1 MNRIIQTLKLTITA
15 SLLTLITACGGGGV
29 DASVETATPSSIFN
43 SAAVFQSFKD
53 RATGGY
59 TLVGNTVDDNS
70 SGAYS
75 GCGFQGPETPEYD
88 SLLWDA
94 AIKIGVASITAS
106 TPTKICIAQTSTT
119 MCLISFDQFLVS
131 DNKTATHQTIE
142 IHMPPLVAN
151 ETTVVRIYN
160 DYSSMILSRT
170 RVDTP
175 SNVANCPSLATETMS
190 SKHVWESGGG
200 GIGGVL
206 PVQLATAIDGNWA
219 GYKVTYN
226 TSTLSGLSSAASVTC
241 ANQVCTVSDSTN
253 SPVTLLQ
260 QGNGGTWKTAV
271 NAPITSGAAISANR
285 QLLSF
290 FSCTTPLTKAKTA
303 DMCSFYSFKR

>member
-1 MNRIIQTLKLTITA
+1 MNRMIQTPKLTITA
-15 SLLTLITACGGGGV
+15 SLLTLITACGGGGGGT
-29 DASVETATPSSIFN
+29 VETATPSSILN
-43 SAAVFQSFKD
+43 GAAVFQSFKD

-75 GCGFQGPETPEYD
+75 GCGFQGPETTEYD
-88 SLLWDA
+88 SLLWDE
-94 AIKIGVASITAS
+94 AIKTGVASITVS
-106 TPTKICIAQTSTT
+106 TPTKVCIAQTSTS
-119 MCLISFDQFLVS
+119 MCLIRFDQFLVS
-131 DNKTATHQTIE
+131 DYRNATSQKIE
-142 IHMPPLVAN
+142 IRMPPLIAN
-151 ETTVVRIYN
+151 ETTVVRIYD

-175 SNVANCPSLATETMS
+175 SNIANCPNLATETIS

-200 GIGGVL
+200 GSGNVL
-206 PVQLATAIDGNWA
+206 PGQLATAIDGNWA

-226 TSTLSGLSSAASVTC
+226 TSTLSGLSSAASITC
-241 ANQVCTVSDSTN
+241 TNQVCTVSDAPNT
-253 SPVTLLQ
+253 PVALLQ
-260 QGNGGTWKTAV
+260 QAGGGTWKTAV

-290 FSCTTPLTKAKTA
+290 FSCTTPLTKSKTA
-303 DMCSFYSFKR
+303 DMCSFYTLKR